1 MKISYNKRFHPTDGT
16 VYDQTISMTCDEF
29 HNLQHAFDAE
39 IQRGLPRKHEYI
51 DTNGYEV
58 FMKMIVLQPTQQIC
72 YMNNTQRRFAGMFIK
87 LPLKNRNTAII
98 IR

>member
-51 DTNGYEV
+51 Y
-58 FMKMIVLQPTQQIC
+58 KWI
-72 YMNNTQRRFAGMFIK
+72 
-87 LPLKNRNTAII
+87 
-98 IR
+98 